1 MSDIQNNG
9 EIIAHLPGGIEVRT
23 AHGADGKFTS
33 GSGGG
38 SGIDHKKAARHA
50 LDAAKAKHPLSKVA
64 HEASAKAWKSGAQA
78 DHKAALHAHDAAA
91 GTTKGSTYSKHMKHW
106 EEHHDLG
113 GGW

>member
-1 MSDIQNNG
+1 MSDTQNDG
-9 EIIAHLPGGIEVRT
+9 EIIGYANGFEVRT
-23 AHGADGKFTS
+23 AHGADGKFIS
-33 GSGGG
+33 GGSGG

-91 GTTKGSTYSKHMKHW
+91 GATKGSTYSKHMKHW